1 MLIFLSC
8 QKASLASLLYL
19 NRVSFLVSLV
29 SRIAIL
35 EKSLINCQ
43 LKFRNP
49 KKDCISLTVFS
60 VSYSLT
66 TLIFSLLMRT
76 LLTSTTQPKK
86 LTSFLQNLHF
96 SSFTR
101 KLYQSRHLSTV
112 RTCLIQ
118 SSLFL
123 EQTKMLS
130 KYVTTKMSRCAL
142 NTLLISS

>member
-1 MLIFLSC
+1 MLAFLSR
-8 QKASLASLLYL
+8 QKASSAFLLYS

-43 LKFRNP
+43 LKFRNSR
-49 KKDCISLTVFS
+49 KNCISLTILG

-66 TLIFSLLMRT
+66 TLIFSLLMYT
-76 LLTSTTQPKK
+76 LLTSTIQPKK
-86 LTSFLQNLHF
+86 LTFFLQNLHF

-112 RTCLIQ
+112 QICLTQ

-123 EQTKMLS
+123 EQTRILS
-130 KYVTTKMSRCAL
+130 KYITTKISRCAL